1 MTTVEEI
8 EHAIRALSPGER
20 TRLANSLPALI
31 PELDG
36 DVLWERIGRES
47 AKRAAL
53 SATLD
58 ELDAKFARDPGQFH
72 LMQAADFDQAR

>member
-36 DVLWERIGRES
+36 DLLWEGIARDS
-47 AKRAAL
+47 AKRATL
-53 SATLD
+53 STALD
-58 ELDAKFARDPGQFH
+58 ELGCGV
-72 LMQAADFDQAR
+72 

>member
-8 EHAIRALSPGER
+8 EHAIRALSPGDR

-36 DVLWERIGRES
+36 DVLWERIARDS
-47 AKRAAL
+47 AKRPTLSAAL
-53 SATLD
+53 E
-58 ELDAKFARDPGQFH
+58 ELDADFERNPGQFR
-72 LMQAADFDQAR
+72 LMQAGDFEQAK

>member
-36 DVLWERIGRES
+36 DVLWERIARDS
-47 AKRAAL
+47 AKRPTFSAA
-53 SATLD
+53 LD
-58 ELDAKFARDPGQFH
+58 ELDGEFGRDPAKFRP
-72 LMQAADFDQAR
+72 MQTGDFEQPR

>member
-20 TRLANSLPALI
+20 NRLANSLPALI

-36 DVLWERIGRES
+36 DVLWEGIARAS
-47 AKRAAL
+47 AKRPTLNAA
-53 SATLD
+53 LD
-58 ELDAKFARDPGQFH
+58 ELDAQFARDPGQFRP
-72 LMQAADFDQAR
+72 MQSGDFEQAR